1 MHCVHSMDLG
11 FSYSAESYLPVGAS
25 AAHDHVKSF
34 QTHTVRLGA
43 GSHDNSSIAHSSLEH

>member
-1 MHCVHSMDLG
+1 MLCVHSMDLG

-34 QTHTVRLGA
+34 QTHTVRFGA
-43 GSHDNSSIAHSSLEH
+43 GSRDNFNSP